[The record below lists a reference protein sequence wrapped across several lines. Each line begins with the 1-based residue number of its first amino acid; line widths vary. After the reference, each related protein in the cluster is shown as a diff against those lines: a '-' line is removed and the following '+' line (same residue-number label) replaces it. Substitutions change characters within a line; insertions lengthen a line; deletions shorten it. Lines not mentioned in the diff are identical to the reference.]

1 MNAAICDQIVE
12 VAFGKH
18 REDKMWVTRR
28 MSFEALLEQ
37 HFVGFTRGPKD
48 GPAMTQGALMGPQ
61 RKAKAVRACS
71 LVMLDHDTG
80 ETMDEIAAAI
90 EARGLAAV
98 LWHTYSH
105 LKPETEIAES
115 KLVQFLRKDLD
126 WVRDRSPSMDDA
138 VLVRQCADF
147 LRKNK
152 KIAPAV
158 LDTITSVTKGL
169 TAKGM
174 LYTVHHGPMPRV
186 RSLFVLEQ
194 PFDFAARGGTQDD
207 AIDEWKDRY
216 AGLSTTL
223 GLPFDPSCVDPSRLM
238 YLPRIPR
245 DADESL
251 YEIRPIDGRMLT
263 IDDMPRLT
271 ESDKANKAASNP
283 LAAAME
289 RLGGAAQQTKWK
301 TKGLTKW
308 LAEHANDF
316 EAEEFFE
323 AYGLENRGPTTTGTC
338 FECPTD
344 NMHTDPGNPDDKGF
358 FAQNASARE
367 GGFACSCSHASCR
380 TAAQAATGKI
390 DRAWFLDEFCAARG
404 LTVDDLLDYCP
415 SYTRREDQRIETEIR
430 TADTID
436 AAISILSRETPVDHI
451 IDVLRLLAETPNDLI
466 SDDRLGRIKT
476 ATGKGIKTLREQL
489 ASLRA
494 ERDAAAATGGGGDDN
509 NEIRDQHPAPD
520 DGSDAALIW
529 NTWGYSDTV
538 RVVRERLIAK
548 NTENPAIFR
557 RPEGGY
563 CRVSTTGRNLR
574 FRDIVETSDWINV
587 VSKHMRFMKAA
598 TERAPETEV
607 APFREA
613 IAALQGDIDL
623 PFGVI
628 DRVVEVPVFNDKG
641 GVRTTKGYDP
651 DASVWFEPKLDFFPV
666 PDEVTAD
673 DVTQALSIIDEMYI
687 DFPFSDCYASADPAP
702 IKWVGEDGD
711 EILDDDGH
719 PVPNYERGKA
729 SRANTYAM
737 LLQPFARSLIA
748 GPTPVFF
755 IDKPAAGTGA
765 GYLADTLGF
774 ALFGHKMPAQ
784 TVPPDE
790 TELRKQIVATLRQG
804 SPAIFLDNLNHELDS
819 GALASALSTGVF
831 EGRVLGQSE
840 MVRTPIRSTWIIAA
854 NNGKLSHELMR
865 RVVPIRLDAGVPNPA
880 ADRKADSYK
889 YNLAEFCTS
898 RRADIVWACHVLI
911 RNWWTNAKG
920 VPHRAA
926 VIQTF
931 EDWSGVMG
939 GILHAAGVEGF
950 LTNVPA
956 YLKERGEEVAD
967 ETAFI
972 QRLYE
977 RNGAEWFG
985 ADVAFDA
992 CLMIGTT
999 DKVDPDLNLN
1009 ISGRDESGL
1018 RASLGKK
1025 MGRMLGK
1032 TFRLPS
1038 DKLVS
1043 LARRTV
1049 KGKSQYRLD
1058 PK

>member
-1 MNAAICDQIVE
+1 MNDAICDQFVE
-12 VAFGKH
+12 VAFGRH
-18 REDKMWVTRR
+18 REDKMWTTRR
-28 MSFEALLEQ
+28 LTFEALLEA

-61 RKAKAVRACS
+61 RKAKAVKACS

-80 ETMDEIAAAI
+80 ETVDEIAAAI
-90 EARGLAAV
+90 ESRGLAAV
-98 LWHTYSH
+98 LWTTYSH
-105 LKPETEIAES
+105 LKPETEIAET
-115 KLVQFLRKDLD
+115 KLVQFLRKDQD
-126 WVRDRSPSMDDA
+126 WLRDRSPSMDDE
-138 VLVRQCADF
+138 VLARQCADF
-147 LRKNK
+147 LKKVK
-152 KIAPAV
+152 KIAPGV
-158 LDTITSVTKGL
+158 LDTITGVTKGL

-174 LYTVHHGPMPRV
+174 LYTVQHGPMPRV
-186 RSLFVLEQ
+186 RSLFVLDE

-207 AIDEWKDRY
+207 AIEEWKDRY
-216 AGLSTTL
+216 AGLSTAL

-245 DADESL
+245 GADESL
-251 YEIRPIDGRMLT
+251 YEIRPIDGRMLS
-263 IDDMPRLT
+263 IEDMPRLS
-271 ESDKANKAASNP
+271 ELSKPSASDP

-289 RLGGAAQQTKWK
+289 RLGATASQTKWK
-301 TKGLTKW
+301 TKGLTKF

-316 EAEEFFE
+316 EVEEFFE

-380 TAAQAATGKI
+380 SAAQEATGKI

-404 LTVDDLLDYCP
+404 LAVDDLLDYCP
-415 SYTRREDQRIETEIR
+415 SYTRREDTRIETEVR
-430 TADTID
+430 TADAVD
-436 AAISILSRETPVDHI
+436 AAIETLTKETPVTTI
-451 IDVLRLLAETPNDLI
+451 IDVLRLLAQTPPDLI
-466 SDDRLGRIKT
+466 CHDRLKRIKDN
-476 ATGKGIKTLREQL
+476 TGKGISTLRDQL

-494 ERDAAAATGGGGDDN
+494 EHAVATGGGGGDG
-509 NEIRDQHPAPD
+509 EIHDQHPVPERGD
-520 DGSDAALIW
+520 NAALIW

-548 NTENPAIFR
+548 NTENPAIFT

-563 CRVSTTGRNLR
+563 CRIGNAGGRLR
-574 FRDIVETSDWINV
+574 FSDMVETSDWINA

-607 APFREA
+607 APFRDA
-613 IAALQGDIDL
+613 ISALQGDKDL
-623 PFGVI
+623 PFGTI
-628 DRVVEVPVFNDKG
+628 DRVVEVPVFNANG

-651 DASVWFEPKLDFFPV
+651 DAAAWFEPQIDFYPV
-666 PDEVTAD
+666 PDVISEE
-673 DVTQALSIIDEMYI
+673 DVANAVSLLDEMYI
-687 DFPFSDCYASADPAP
+687 DFPFSDCYASADPLP
-702 IKWVGEDGD
+702 IKWLNEQGD
-711 EILDDDGH
+711 EIRDDDGH

-774 ALFGHKMPAQ
+774 ALYGHKMPAA
-784 TVPPDE
+784 TIPENED
-790 TELRKQIVATLRQG
+790 ELRKQITAMLRQG
-804 SPAIFLDNLNHELDS
+804 APTIFLDNLNHELKS
-819 GALASALSTGVF
+819 GALASTLTTGVF
-831 EGRVLGQSE
+831 EGRILGQSE
-840 MVRTPIRSTWIIAA
+840 MVNIPVRSTWLIAA

-880 ADRKADSYK
+880 ADRKPDSYK
-889 YNLAEFCTS
+889 YNLREFCVS
-898 RRADIVWACHVLI
+898 RRQDIVWACHVLI
-911 RNWWTNAKG
+911 KNWWTNAKG
-920 VPHRAA
+920 IPHRAN

-939 GILHAAGVEGF
+939 GILHAAGIDGF
-950 LTNVPA
+950 LENVND
-956 YLKERGEEVAD
+956 YLQERGDEVAD
-967 ETAFI
+967 ESAFV

-977 RNGAEWFG
+977 RNHNEWFG

-999 DKVDPDLNLN
+999 DKVDPELGLDLN
-1009 ISGRDESGL
+1009 GRDEAGL
-1018 RASLGKK
+1018 RRSLGKR
-1025 MGRMLGK
+1025 MSRMLGK
-1032 TFRLPS
+1032 TFKLPS
-1038 DKLVS
+1038 GKLVG
-1043 LARRTV
+1043 LARRV
-1049 KGKSQYRLD
+1049 LDGKSKYRLE